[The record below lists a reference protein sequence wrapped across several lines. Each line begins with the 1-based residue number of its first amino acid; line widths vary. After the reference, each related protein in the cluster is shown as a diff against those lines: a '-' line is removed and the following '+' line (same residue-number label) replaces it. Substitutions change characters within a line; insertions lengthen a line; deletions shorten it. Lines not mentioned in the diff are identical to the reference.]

1 MQKYL
6 QQDATVYSSYALHD
20 PLLSLTHFHQSL
32 QNRKK
37 RKQGSHCCTEMHF
50 KQMEIG
56 KHGKKKIDNMR
67 WSIPEMH
74 YGNGEKQRTMPPPD
88 VQRNTYQQL

>member
-6 QQDATVYSSYALHD
+6 QQDATVYSSCALHD
-20 PLLSLTHFHQSL
+20 PLLSLTDFHQSL
-32 QNRKK
+32 QNRTKEN
-37 RKQGSHCCTEMHF
+37 KQAAAAQKCISSRWRLESM
-50 KQMEIG
+50 
-56 KHGKKKIDNMR
+56 GKKKIDNTR
-67 WSIPEMH
+67 WSMPEMH